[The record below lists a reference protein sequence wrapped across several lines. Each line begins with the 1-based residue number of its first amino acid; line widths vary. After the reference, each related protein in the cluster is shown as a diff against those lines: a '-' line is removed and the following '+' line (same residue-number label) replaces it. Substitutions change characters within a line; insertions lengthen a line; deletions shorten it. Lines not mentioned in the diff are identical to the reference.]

1 MPKKKKNKHEKKK
14 EEKKIKINKN
24 LILLV
29 VIVAVVII
37 GVIAGSYI
45 SKVVSIK
52 KYTQVISKDQVRE
65 SVLGFKGNLTNPRV
79 LSDPAQFSDSFTAED
94 IADNNGNVVAKEVSI
109 IIDNPS
115 YQKDKKKIPQTVA
128 MLLIVDND
136 LKIKALVPFNPTY
149 FDLGID
155 FEKYFEAYKGKDAES
170 IIKQTDG
177 IYTGVSSVA
186 TIIKNKVREAISFL
200 YIEKYG
206 REKFNALGVSG
217 YVFAERGTKLEDVAF
232 KDINGIEYNLKDFKN
247 NKFIIIGGNPNCG
260 SCVENVTQLSNYMKT
275 LPNIDN
281 VKFIVFAF
289 TDSKDGLKRL
299 TSVLPN
305 SNVVGVLDPDRTTAK
320 KLKVDIS
327 PYIELVDK
335 DLTVYYR
342 GPGEPM
348 RETLD
353 NIKAFLQQ

>member
-1 MPKKKKNKHEKKK
+1 MAKKKKNKHNKRK

-24 LILLV
+24 LLLMA
-29 VIVAVVII
+29 VIVAVVIM
-37 GVIAGSYI
+37 VTIAGIYI
-45 SKVVSIK
+45 SKALSIK

-65 SVLGFKGNLTNPRV
+65 SVLGFKGSLTNPRV
-79 LSDPAQFSDSFTAED
+79 LSDPVQFSDSFSAED
-94 IADNNGNVVAKEVSI
+94 ILDDKGNTVAKEVTI
-109 IIDNPS
+109 LIDNPS
-115 YQKDKKKIPQTVA
+115 YQKDRKKIPQTAA

-136 LKIKALVPFNPTY
+136 LKIKAFVPFNPTY

-155 FEKYFEAYKGKDAES
+155 FGKYFEAYRGKDAES

-186 TIIKNKVREAISFL
+186 TIIKNKAREAMSFL

-217 YVFAERGTKLEDVAF
+217 YVFAERGTKLEDVTF

-260 SCVENVTQLSNYMKT
+260 SCVENVSELSNYMKT

-289 TDSKDGLKRL
+289 TDSKDGLERL

-305 SNVVGVLDPDRTTAK
+305 SNVIGVLDPDRTTAK

-327 PYIELVDK
+327 PYIELVDR

-348 RETLD
+348 KETLD
-353 NIKAFLQQ
+353 NIKTFLQH